1 MHDFTLILLSI
12 AAVISIALGVYTEG
26 WDDGWYDGFAIII
39 AVAVCVNVT
48 AINDLQKDKQFR
60 ALNAVNNAK
69 QIRTLR
75 GGEMVLVKT
84 DDIVVG
90 DIVEI
95 TAGDTVPADGY
106 FLNGSNVKMDE
117 SKLTGE
123 SDQVEKNE
131 SNPFIV
137 SSSECHEGSF
147 KMVVLAVG
155 SNSVFGR
162 MRAMIESEGDDNTPL
177 QIKLAVL
184 AKQLSIIGA
193 TVAVVTVV
201 VMIVLHVVTFLTGN
215 GTSTWD
221 ASNWEF
227 IVTAFT
233 TGVAILVLAI
243 PEGLPLSVTIALAYS
258 VKRMMK
264 DNNLVR
270 HLSACETMG
279 GANTI
284 CSDKTGTL
292 TQNKMTVMQ
301 GWVYNDKTQTALLN
315 TLKTGS
321 TEEYNAFI
329 AKCAEIS
336 DTVKKLLMDNAMLNN
351 EAYITI
357 NDEGVERGVGS
368 ALDVALLRWGR
379 LLNVDYN
386 NVRAEYPLLTSESAP
401 DAVGIVRRFPFH
413 SNRKR
418 ASVLVRLPNGKYRL
432 YVKGAP
438 EMVIRLCDA
447 VALPDGSVKQLTGD
461 FQEDSSGNVT
471 GSGSRCKLV
480 KHCIYPMA
488 RQALRVLAF
497 AYRDFETIEDIDKTV
512 TYSTEEQKGVGECPV
527 MESSL
532 TLVAFLGFQD
542 PVRNE
547 VPEAVLS
554 CQKAGIFVRM
564 VTGDNMETAKA
575 IARQCNIYHHDNW
588 KDPNGREWPAGRA
601 ILGSQF
607 REIVGG
613 LVLPPHF
620 YHECHCKDCSKDK
633 YYVPGYKTPEYPVH
647 FGYPSIVGH
656 KDEHY
661 CKDWTE
667 EARNK
672 RGEGKSQCTE
682 ECKQRGCMYQVKNPK
697 DERQL
702 QQYYVVKN
710 QGQFDQF
717 VDTLQVMARS
727 APTDKHLLVT
737 GLMERHQVVAVTGDG
752 TNDGPALSK
761 SNVGFAMGITGTSV
775 AKDASDIVLMDDN
788 FTSIVKAVMW
798 GRNVY
803 DSIRKFLQFQLIVS
817 FVACVVSFVSAVFL
831 EESPLSPVQVLWI
844 NLVMDTM
851 AALALATEAPTPK
864 LLDRLPYSKTES
876 LISNIIVRN
885 LLIQLIFH
893 LVILLSIVF
902 WGHRLFNI
910 PIGSNLGQGS
920 DPEIQ
925 FTMVFNVFVFME
937 MFNEI
942 NSRRINNECNVF
954 EHMATNTMFWVI
966 FVVSLL
972 LQLILVQF
980 AGRVFSTHPLT
991 WQQHLFCIV
1000 MGVFTLP
1007 LYQLARTV
1015 PANWFVSIGGS
1026 KDATF
1031 TIPKENLLTGRN
1043 SLAKSRLTSVT
1054 SGQFADSKTVHRIFS
1069 YCSVCSTNTPLIL
1082 ILVLDLVHAQ
1092 TGVRV
1097 VASVSLPSL
1106 LLSLRIG
1113 VINGN
1118 NVLRLTPCYPLPTAV
1133 STKMHPQNASW
1144 HP

>member
-95 TAGDTVPADGY
+95 TAGDSVPADGY

-147 KMVVLAVG
+147 KMVVIAVG

-177 QIKLAVL
+177 QIKLAQL

-193 TVAVVTVV
+193 SVAVVTVV
-201 VMIVLHVVTFLTGN
+201 VMIVLHIVTFLTGY

-258 VKRMMK
+258 VKRMMT

-292 TQNKMTVMQ
+292 TQNQMTVVQ
-301 GWVYNDKTQTALLN
+301 GWVYSKENETALLSA
-315 TLKTGS
+315 LESGS

-329 AKCAEIS
+329 AKCAEIGES
-336 DTVKKLLMDNAMLNN
+336 AKQLLMDNALLNN
-351 EAYITI
+351 ESYITI
-357 NDEGVERGVGS
+357 TDEGKERGVGS
-368 ALDVALLRWGR
+368 ALDIALLRWAR
-379 LLNVDYN
+379 LLKVDYTQ
-386 NVRAEYPLLTSESAP
+386 VREKYPLLNAESSAN
-401 DAVGIVRRFPFH
+401 ATGIVRRFPFH

-418 ASVLVRLPNGKYRL
+418 ASVLVRLADGKYRL

-447 VALPDGSVKQLTGD
+447 VLLPNGTTKQLTGT
-461 FQEDSSGNVT
+461 FQEDSNGNVT
-471 GSGSRCKLV
+471 GSGSRCNLV

-497 AYRDFETIEDIDKTV
+497 AYRDFDSIEDIDKTV
-512 TYSTEEQKGVGECPV
+512 QYPTEDQKGVGECPV
-527 MESSL
+527 MEDAL

-542 PVRNE
+542 PVRPE

-575 IARQCNIYHHDNW
+575 IARQCNIYHHDTW

-613 LVLPPHF
+613 LTLPPHF
-620 YHECHCKDCSKDK
+620 FHECHCKDCSNDE
-633 YYVPGYKTPEYPVH
+633 YFVPDYKTPDYPVH

-656 KDEHY
+656 KDHH
-661 CKDWTE
+661 CADS
-667 EARNK
+667 AMPRA
-672 RGEGKSQCTE
+672 SA
-682 ECKQRGCMYQVKNPK
+682 P
-697 DERQL
+697 
-702 QQYYVVKN
+702 
-710 QGQFDQF
+710 
-717 VDTLQVMARS
+717 RS
-727 APTDKHLLVT
+727 A
-737 GLMERHQVVAVTGDG
+737 
-752 TNDGPALSK
+752 S
-761 SNVGFAMGITGTSV
+761 SV
-775 AKDASDIVLMDDN
+775 A
-788 FTSIVKAVMW
+788 
-798 GRNVY
+798 
-803 DSIRKFLQFQLIVS
+803 
-817 FVACVVSFVSAVFL
+817 AC
-831 EESPLSPVQVLWI
+831 
-844 NLVMDTM
+844 
-851 AALALATEAPTPK
+851 
-864 LLDRLPYSKTES
+864 
-876 LISNIIVRN
+876 
-885 LLIQLIFH
+885 
-893 LVILLSIVF
+893 
-902 WGHRLFNI
+902 
-910 PIGSNLGQGS
+910 
-920 DPEIQ
+920 
-925 FTMVFNVFVFME
+925 
-937 MFNEI
+937 
-942 NSRRINNECNVF
+942 
-954 EHMATNTMFWVI
+954 
-966 FVVSLL
+966 
-972 LQLILVQF
+972 
-980 AGRVFSTHPLT
+980 
-991 WQQHLFCIV
+991 
-1000 MGVFTLP
+1000 
-1007 LYQLARTV
+1007 AR
-1015 PANWFVSIGGS
+1015 
-1026 KDATF
+1026 
-1031 TIPKENLLTGRN
+1031 
-1043 SLAKSRLTSVT
+1043 
-1054 SGQFADSKTVHRIFS
+1054 
-1069 YCSVCSTNTPLIL
+1069 
-1082 ILVLDLVHAQ
+1082 
-1092 TGVRV
+1092 
-1097 VASVSLPSL
+1097 
-1106 LLSLRIG
+1106 
-1113 VINGN
+1113 
-1118 NVLRLTPCYPLPTAV
+1118 
-1133 STKMHPQNASW
+1133 
-1144 HP
+1144 

>member
-1 MHDFTLILLSI
+1 MHDITMILLTFSAI
-12 AAVISIALGVYTEG
+12 ISISLGVYTEG
-26 WDDGWYDGFAIII
+26 WETGWFDGSAIIAAI
-39 AVAVCVNVT
+39 LVCLNVS
-48 AINDLQKDKQFR
+48 AINDLQKDRQFR
-60 ALNAVNNAK
+60 ILNAANNRMMVTT
-69 QIRTLR
+69 IRN
-75 GGEMVLVKT
+75 GEKCLIST
-84 DDIVVG
+84 DDLVVG
-90 DIVEI
+90 DIIQVSG
-95 TAGDTVPADGY
+95 GDTVPADCY
-106 FLNGSNVKMDE
+106 YLNGSNVKMDE

-123 SDQVEKNE
+123 SDQVDKNE
-131 SNPFIV
+131 VKNPFLV
-137 SSSECHEGSF
+137 SSTECHEGSCTALI
-147 KMVVLAVG
+147 VAVG
-155 SNSVFGR
+155 QHSVFGH
-162 MRAMIESEGDDNTPL
+162 MRAMIESEGETYTPL
-177 QIKLAVL
+177 QVKLAKL
-184 AKQLSIIGA
+184 AKQLSLMGCFMGVITMIFIIAMHLWHFFSGEG
-193 TVAVVTVV
+193 TVDVN
-201 VMIVLHVVTFLTGN
+201 GN
-215 GTSTWD
+215 PYWD
-221 ASNWEF
+221 SSNWTAL
-227 IVTAFT
+227 VDAFT
-233 TGVAILVLAI
+233 TGVAIMVLAI
-243 PEGLPLSVTIALAYS
+243 PEGLPLAVTIALAYS

-270 HLSACETMG
+270 HLNACETMG

-292 TQNKMTVMQ
+292 TQNQMTVVQ
-301 GWVYNDKTQTALLN
+301 GWVYNDKNQTALLN
-315 TLKTGS
+315 TLKCGD
-321 TEEYNAFI
+321 EAEYNAFI
-329 AKCAEIS
+329 AKCAEINEQ
-336 DTVKKLLMDNAMLNN
+336 VKQLLMDNALLNN
-351 EAYITI
+351 EAYLTS
-357 NDEGVERGVGS
+357 NEQGKERGVGS
-368 ALDVALLRWGR
+368 ALDIALLRWAR
-379 LLNVDYN
+379 LLKVDYSA
-386 NVRAEYPLLTSESAP
+386 VREKYPLLNAESAA
-401 DAVGIVRRFPFH
+401 DATGIVRRFPFH

-418 ASVLVRLPNGKYRL
+418 ASVLVRLANGKYRL

-447 VALPDGSVKQLTGD
+447 VALQDGSVKQLTGT

-471 GSGSRCKLV
+471 GTGSRCKLV

-497 AYRDFETIEDIDKTV
+497 AYRDFDSIEDIDKTV
-512 TYSTEEQKGVGECPV
+512 QYPTEDQKGVGECPV
-527 MESSL
+527 MENFL

-542 PVRNE
+542 PVRPE

-575 IARQCNIYHHDNW
+575 IARQCNIYHHDTW

-620 YHECHCKDCSKDK
+620 YHECHCKDCSNDTHF
-633 YYVPGYKTPEYPVH
+633 VPDYKTPDYPVH

-656 KDEHY
+656 KDHH
-661 CKDWTE
+661 CADWTE
-667 EARNK
+667 EAKKK
-672 RGEGKSQCTE
+672 RGSDPKSQCTE
-682 ECKQRGCMYQVKNPK
+682 ECKQRGCMCQVKNPK

-702 QQYYVVKN
+702 QQFYVVKN

-788 FTSIVKAVMW
+788 FISIVKAVMW

-803 DSIRKFLQFQLIVS
+803 DSIRKFLQFQLTVS

-876 LISNIIVRN
+876 LISNVILRN
-885 LLIQLIFH
+885 LLIQLVFH
-893 LVILLSIVF
+893 LVILLTIVF
-902 WGHRLFNI
+902 LGHRLFNI

-920 DPEIQ
+920 NPEIH

-954 EHMATNTMFWVI
+954 EHMASNTMFWMI
-966 FVVSLL
+966 FIISMI

-980 AGRVFSTHPLT
+980 VGRVFSTHPLT
-991 WQQHLFCIV
+991 WQQHLFCVV
-1000 MGVFTLP
+1000 MGLCTLP

-1015 PANWFVSIGGS
+1015 PADWFLSIGGS
-1026 KDATF
+1026 KDAEF
-1031 TIPKENLLTGRN
+1031 TIPKETLLTGRN
-1043 SLAKSRLTSVT
+1043 SLAKSRLASVT

-1069 YCSVCSTNTPLIL
+1069 HCSVCSTNTPLI
-1082 ILVLDLVHAQ
+1082 IVLVFNLVHAQ
-1092 TGVRV
+1092 TGV
-1097 VASVSLPSL
+1097 
-1106 LLSLRIG
+1106 
-1113 VINGN
+1113 
-1118 NVLRLTPCYPLPTAV
+1118 
-1133 STKMHPQNASW
+1133 
-1144 HP
+1144 

>member
-95 TAGDTVPADGY
+95 TAGDSVPADGY

-147 KMVVLAVG
+147 KMVVIAVG

-177 QIKLAVL
+177 QIKLALL
-184 AKQLSIIGA
+184 AKQLSVIGA
-193 TVAVVTVV
+193 SVAVVTVV

-258 VKRMMK
+258 VKRMMT

-292 TQNKMTVMQ
+292 TQNQMTVVQ
-301 GWVYNDKTQTALLN
+301 GWVYNEENQTALLSE
-315 TLKTGS
+315 LKTGS

-329 AKCAEIS
+329 ANCAKIS
-336 DTVKKLLMDNAMLNN
+336 ESAKQLLMDNAMLNN
-351 EAYITI
+351 ESYITTT
-357 NDEGVERGVGS
+357 DEGKERGVGS
-368 ALDVALLRWGR
+368 ALDIALLRWGK
-379 LLNVDYN
+379 LLDVDYHA
-386 NVRAEYPLLTSESAP
+386 VREKYPLLNAESAA
-401 DAVGIVRRFPFH
+401 DATGIVRRFPFH

-418 ASVLVRLPNGKYRL
+418 ASVLVRLANGKYRL

-447 VALPDGSVKQLTGD
+447 VILPDGSMKQLTGT

-471 GSGSRCKLV
+471 GTGSRCNLV

-497 AYRDFETIEDIDKTV
+497 AYRDFDSIEDIDKTV
-512 TYSTEEQKGVGECPV
+512 QYPTEDQKGVGECPV
-527 MESSL
+527 MEDAL

-542 PVRNE
+542 PVRPE

-575 IARQCNIYHHDNW
+575 IARQCNIYHHDTW

-620 YHECHCKDCSKDK
+620 YHECHCKDCSNDTHF
-633 YYVPGYKTPEYPVH
+633 VPGYKTPDYPVH
-647 FGYPSIVGH
+647 YGYPSIVGH
-656 KDEHY
+656 KDHH
-661 CKDWTE
+661 CADWTE
-667 EARNK
+667 EAKKK
-672 RGEGKSQCTE
+672 RGSDPKSQCTE
-682 ECKQRGCMYQVKNPK
+682 ECKQRGCMCQVKNPK

-702 QQYYVVKN
+702 QQFYVVKN

-788 FTSIVKAVMW
+788 FISIVKAVMW

-803 DSIRKFLQFQLIVS
+803 DSIRKFLQFQLTVS

-876 LISNIIVRN
+876 LISNVILRN
-885 LLIQLIFH
+885 LLIQLVFH
-893 LVILLSIVF
+893 LVILLTIVF
-902 WGHRLFNI
+902 LGHRLFNI

-920 DPEIQ
+920 NPEIH

-954 EHMATNTMFWVI
+954 EHMASNTMFWMI
-966 FVVSLL
+966 FIISMI

-980 AGRVFSTHPLT
+980 VGRVFSTHPLT
-991 WQQHLFCIV
+991 WQQHLFCVV
-1000 MGVFTLP
+1000 MGLCTLP

-1015 PANWFVSIGGS
+1015 PADWF
-1026 KDATF
+1026 
-1031 TIPKENLLTGRN
+1031 L
-1043 SLAKSRLTSVT
+1043 SRSPR
-1054 SGQFADSKTVHRIFS
+1054 K
-1069 YCSVCSTNTPLIL
+1069 
-1082 ILVLDLVHAQ
+1082 
-1092 TGVRV
+1092 
-1097 VASVSLPSL
+1097 
-1106 LLSLRIG
+1106 
-1113 VINGN
+1113 
-1118 NVLRLTPCYPLPTAV
+1118 PC
-1133 STKMHPQNASW
+1133 
-1144 HP
+1144 